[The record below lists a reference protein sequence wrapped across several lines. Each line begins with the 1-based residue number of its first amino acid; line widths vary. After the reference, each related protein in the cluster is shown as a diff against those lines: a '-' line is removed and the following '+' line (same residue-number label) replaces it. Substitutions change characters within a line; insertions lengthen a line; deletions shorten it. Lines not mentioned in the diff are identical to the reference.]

1 MYIYGIHYIILYH
14 IYVRKL
20 DEIFYGKFKFAC
32 TEGAEM
38 AKSKT
43 EIKKFGSWQ
52 VYELLRGLQLPI
64 YEGTG
69 KILNEMEIGLK
80 ANHEGTREF

>member
-1 MYIYGIHYIILYH
+1 MVYIILYYI
-14 IYVRKL
+14 IYVGKL
-20 DEIFYGKFKFAC
+20 DEIFYRKFKFAC
-32 TEGAEM
+32 TEGGAEM

-52 VYELLRGLQLPI
+52 VYELLGGLQLPI

-69 KILNEMEIGLK
+69 KILNEMEIVLK
-80 ANHEGTREF
+80 ANREGTCEF